1 MSPAFLLHTPN
12 NTQQGEKFDEQKGPS
27 IEELI
32 TDDDVDCLTYMGW
45 QVDQMA
51 RDPREVE
58 LEKVEAILGTEVLT
72 EEDKRE
78 FLEQCEGVHGSVK
91 VLTVSEPSWIK
102 VCGVMGCVM

>member
-51 RDPREVE
+51 HDPREVE
-58 LEKVEAILGTEVLT
+58 LEKVEAILGTDVLT

-78 FLEQCEGVHGSVK
+78 FLEQCEVVHGSVK
-91 VLTVSEPSWIK
+91 VLTVSEPAWIK